1 MAALVCALL
10 IYFSYSMQKIIINT
24 DGGARG
30 NPGPSGIGVV
40 IINEAG
46 ETLKEFS
53 KYLGNQ
59 TNNFAEYEALIL
71 ALTEV
76 KKLLGEKIK
85 TAQIEVRMD
94 SELVVRQCM
103 GIYKVKEPTL
113 KEQFAKVAKLR
124 EGLSIMF
131 VHVRREQNKRAD
143 ELANEAMDEHS

>member
-1 MAALVCALL
+1 MVALVCVLL
-10 IYFSYSMQKIIINT
+10 IYFNYSMEKIIINT

-30 NPGPSGIGVV
+30 NPGTSGIGVV
-40 IINEAG
+40 IANDAG

-76 KKLLGEKIK
+76 KKLLGEKTK

-124 EGLSIMF
+124 EGLSIMC

>member
-1 MAALVCALL
+1 
-10 IYFSYSMQKIIINT
+10 MQKIIIHT

-40 IINEAG
+40 IANDKQ

-76 KKLLGEKIK
+76 KKMLGE
-85 TAQIEVRMD
+85 AARDAAIEVRMD

-124 EGLSIMF
+124 EGLSLTF